1 MGNEQIVSFIKNL
14 ERFSNEVANNKIF
27 WTPEVLQFFG
37 IADESLCREYETVRA
52 EYQHML

>member
-37 IADESLCREYETVRA
+37 IADESLRREYETARA
-52 EYQHML
+52 DY

>member
-37 IADESLCREYETVRA
+37 IADESLSREYEKARA
-52 EYQHML
+52 DY